1 MSRTQMAFRSGESH
15 FQSRPLEAKTVAEA
29 GSVGILD
36 TCARSRRAHPRQ
48 RRDLERR
55 EKRRGLQLA
64 GRRAGPRARYFEGRI
79 CARLRRE
86 HFPRAAHGFSFSR
99 RKTSVHRRR
108 GDAKEFYRIWPP
120 NGTTGQRIEALNRSE
135 EHTSELQSRQYLV
148 CRL

>member
-15 FQSRPLEAKTVAEA
+15 FQSRPLETKTVAEA

-36 TCARSRRAHPRQ
+36 TYARSRRAHPRQ

-64 GRRAGPRARYFEGRI
+64 GRRTGPLARYFEGRL
-79 CARLRRE
+79 CSRLRRGYF
-86 HFPRAAHGFSFSR
+86 HRAAHGFSFSR

-108 GDAKEFYRIWPP
+108 GDVKELYRIWPP
-120 NGTTGQRIEALNRSE
+120 KGRTVQRIEALN
-135 EHTSELQSRQYLV
+135 
-148 CRL
+148 C